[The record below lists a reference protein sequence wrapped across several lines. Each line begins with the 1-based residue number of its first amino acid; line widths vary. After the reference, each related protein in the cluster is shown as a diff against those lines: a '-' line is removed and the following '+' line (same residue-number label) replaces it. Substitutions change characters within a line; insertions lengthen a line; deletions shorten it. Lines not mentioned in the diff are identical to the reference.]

1 MSKIEEKI
9 VRCPDC
15 GKENKFLMHTSINLS
30 LNPELRDIILTQKVF
45 NYKCDCGCNTHV
57 FYPVLIHNMDK
68 KFMIQFCDSSRI
80 DEYKDNFKKINDKD
94 PLGAMKDYKY
104 RIVEKPFELTEKVLL
119 LESKYDDRV
128 IEVLKEMMIASSPN
142 QEIAYLIYAND
153 KEKGNVFLCLN
164 QNNTLIGM
172 MPLRDELYNSVYS
185 MFGKQAIVDDS
196 YIINQEWARE
206 FLCEVKI

>member
-172 MPLRDELYNSVYS
+172 MPLRDELYDSVYS

>member
-206 FLCEVKI
+206 FFCEVKI

>member
-1 MSKIEEKI
+1 MSELQEKI

-15 GKENKFLMHTSINLS
+15 GKENKFLMHTSINLTH
-30 LNPELRDIILTQKVF
+30 NPELRDQILSQRVF

-57 FYPVLIHNMDK
+57 FYPVLVHNMDN
-68 KFMIQFCDSSRI
+68 KFMVQFCDSSHF
-80 DEYKDNFKKINDKD
+80 DDYKDNFKKLIEKD
-94 PLGAMKDYKY
+94 PLNAMKDYKF
-104 RIVEKPFELTEKVLL
+104 RIVDKPFELTEKVLI

-142 QEIAYLIYAND
+142 QEIAYLIYAKD

-172 MPLRDELYNSVYS
+172 MPFRDELYDSVLG
-185 MFGKQAIVDDS
+185 MFGSEAMKDTNYV
-196 YIINQEWARE
+196 INQEWARE
-206 FLCEVKI
+206 FLCEVKL